1 MKNFKEIEREIEER
15 FSTLKKYHNEAMAM
29 IKTAVERL
37 AETNKEIAELEKTK
51 DELTKKVESKNV
63 NK

>member
-15 FSTLKKYHNEAMAM
+15 FSILKKNHDEAMAM

-37 AETNKEIAELEKTK
+37 TETSKEVAELEKK
-51 DELTKKVESKNV
+51 RDELKAKVEVKNV
-63 NK
+63 K